1 MAQTRKKRVLEGV
14 QKQRRRRR
22 AVSITIITVVL
33 IAVIGGGV
41 YAFLRSSG
49 SASFPFPC
57 ASGESTNLHVHV
69 WLRITINPG
78 TANISVSIPTAVG
91 ILDPQI
97 SNGIASGGSCF
108 EPMHTHD
115 ASGII
120 HVESPSTSTQYT
132 LDNFFQIWK
141 VTYSTVDVNG
151 ANEPVVF
158 NSSDILGYRTD
169 TTHRIWLLVD
179 GNNSTDYGS
188 LVLNQLDYCS
198 IALQG
203 TRPCSP
209 TAGGDPYYGGRP
221 YPYGTGHT
229 IVIYYKPV

>member
-1 MAQTRKKRVLEGV
+1 M
-14 QKQRRRRR
+14 
-22 AVSITIITVVL
+22 
-33 IAVIGGGV
+33 
-41 YAFLRSSG
+41 
-49 SASFPFPC
+49 
-57 ASGESTNLHVHV
+57 HVHP

-78 TANISVSIPTAVG
+78 TGNISVAIPTAIG

-97 SNGIASGGSCF
+97 SNGLASGGSCF

-141 VTYSTVDVNG
+141 VTYGTVNVNG
-151 ANEPVVF
+151 VNEPVVF

-179 GNNSTDYGS
+179 GNNSTAYGS
-188 LVLNQLDYCS
+188 LSLNQLDYCS
-198 IALQG
+198 TALQG
-203 TRPCSP
+203 TPPCSP
-209 TAGGDPYYGGRP
+209 TAGGDPQYGGQQ

-229 IVIYYKPV
+229 IVIYYKHV